1 MSYFLSQIVCSQP
14 TLWCHSFRFTTV
26 VMLTMHDMLRIN
38 DNQFDADYVYYV
50 RNFNNYKHFNRSAT
64 VKSPEC
70 IADVFH
76 HG

>member
-1 MSYFLSQIVCSQP
+1 
-14 TLWCHSFRFTTV
+14 
-26 VMLTMHDMLRIN
+26 MLTMHDMLRIN

-50 RNFNNYKHFNRSAT
+50 RNFNSYKHFNRSAT